1 MGAVASVTK
10 ALSCDTCAKYVC
22 NDLSARSQ
30 CCDEEDACNC
40 TIETHETAL
49 SPDSQEI
56 DISLPWLNISAAR

>member
-22 NDLSARSQ
+22 NDLTARSQ

-40 TIETHETAL
+40 AIETHETAL

-56 DISLPWLNISAAR
+56 DISLPWLNLRAAT

>member
-22 NDLSARSQ
+22 NDAELHSR
-30 CCDEEDACNC
+30 CCDQDEACSCDAA
-40 TIETHETAL
+40 THETAL

-56 DISLPWLNISAAR
+56 NVSLPWANIHAAT